1 MYMPSATQHPPLHAV
16 PRCGPPAAAAAVV
29 AAAAV
34 AAVASGMSVFHALGQ
49 FNDKDFSPTS
59 FRQLQPVQPQRAM
72 DVQADIAYFVND
84 VSPLAAAAAAAAA
97 ALMQAVCALCS
108 HSLKTALQHT
118 LLVQL
123 DTYMSRPVGFSLS
136 TYTVQCWHAT

>member
-1 MYMPSATQHPPLHAV
+1 
-16 PRCGPPAAAAAVV
+16 
-29 AAAAV
+29 
-34 AAVASGMSVFHALGQ
+34 MSVFHALGQ
-49 FNDKDFSPTS
+49 FNDKDFSPAS

-84 VSPLAAAAAAAAA
+84 VSPLAAAAATAAAAAAA

-123 DTYMSRPVGFSLS
+123 FTYMSRPVGFSLS